1 MKAVHGIKAKIYAG
15 DGGDALL
22 EMSRSALFDRRG
34 GSPVWSISEG
44 KADIGQTSPK
54 RREGPEAVIDLR

>member
-1 MKAVHGIKAKIYAG
+1 MASRPIYTPPMG
-15 DGGDALL
+15 RRSV